1 MQQESQ
7 TKASIFAA
15 EQRLAVSKQEATI
28 YEEKLKIER
37 KQAEAVNLKRIR
49 EEEMSI
55 ELQKKRLQFNGDNEL
70 YEIELR
76 IKKEAEEQKFNKIKY
91 ETQ

>member
-1 MQQESQ
+1 
-7 TKASIFAA
+7 
-15 EQRLAVSKQEATI
+15 
-28 YEEKLKIER
+28 
-37 KQAEAVNLKRIR
+37 
-49 EEEMSI
+49 MSI

>member
-1 MQQESQ
+1 MKEN
-7 TKASIFAA
+7 
-15 EQRLAVSKQEATI
+15 
-28 YEEKLKIER
+28 KLKQSISRESER
-37 KQAEAVNLKRIR
+37 KKCPSSSKR
-49 EEEMSI
+49 
-55 ELQKKRLQFNGDNEL
+55 KRLQFNGDNEL

>member
-1 MQQESQ
+1 
-7 TKASIFAA
+7 
-15 EQRLAVSKQEATI
+15 
-28 YEEKLKIER
+28 
-37 KQAEAVNLKRIR
+37 
-49 EEEMSI
+49 MSI

-76 IKKEAEEQKFNKIKY
+76 IKKEAEEQKYNKVKF